1 MRIGPIISLGLSIV
15 VGIVAVVFG
24 RTWLSNEAEAARPA
38 AEVIVEEVQTEA
50 ILVATAL
57 INRGDAL
64 EDVLFEVKDWPA
76 DFIPA
81 GVIKSPSELVLPNGT
96 PTFALGT
103 ITPGEPILAAK
114 ISRSKPRDTLAGIIE
129 PGFRAVSIEVDDA
142 TGVAGFVLPNH
153 RVDVILSR
161 EIISRNGAENYRPE
175 TLVRNVRVLAVDQAF
190 GDELDGAT
198 LARSVTLEVTPTQA
212 GSLTAGADIGRL
224 GLALRA
230 EEDVSIAEPVV
241 RRRRAAPVRR
251 PSRAS
256 VRIIEGEEEK
266 TVTTPVA
273 RAQADE
279 G

>member
-15 VGIVAVVFG
+15 IGIVAVVFG
-24 RTWLSNEAEAARPA
+24 RTWLNNEAEAARPA
-38 AEVIVEEVQTEA
+38 AEVVVEEVETQT

-57 INRGDAL
+57 IERGDAL
-64 EDVLFEVKDWPA
+64 EDVLFEQRDWPV
-76 DFIPA
+76 DFVPA
-81 GVIKSPSELVLPNGT
+81 GAMSDAGEIVLPDGSL
-96 PTFALGT
+96 PFALGT

-114 ISRSKPRDTLAGIIE
+114 ISRTKPRDTLAGIIE

-161 EIISRNGAENYRPE
+161 EILSPNTGANYRPE

-190 GDELDGAT
+190 GEELDGAT
-198 LARSVTLEVTPTQA
+198 LARSVTLEVSPHQA
-212 GSLTAGADIGRL
+212 GLLTAGADIGRL

-230 EEDVSIAEPVV
+230 EHDVSLAEPVRKP
-241 RRRRAAPVRR
+241 RRTTPVRR

-273 RAQADE
+273 AAKSE
-279 G
+279 

>member
-15 VGIVAVVFG
+15 IGIVAVVFG
-24 RTWLSNEAEAARPA
+24 RTWLNNEAEAARPA
-38 AEVIVEEVQTEA
+38 AEVVVEEVETQT

-57 INRGDAL
+57 IERGDAL
-64 EDVLFEVKDWPA
+64 EDVLFEQKDWPV
-76 DFIPA
+76 DFVPA
-81 GVIKSPSELVLPNGT
+81 GAMSDAGEIVLPDGSL
-96 PTFALGT
+96 PFALGT

-114 ISRSKPRDTLAGIIE
+114 ISRTKPRDTLAGIIE

-161 EIISRNGAENYRPE
+161 EILSPNTGANYRPE

-190 GDELDGAT
+190 GEELDGAT
-198 LARSVTLEVTPTQA
+198 LARSVTLEVSPHQA
-212 GSLTAGADIGRL
+212 GLLTAGADIGRL

-230 EEDVSIAEPVV
+230 EHDVSLAEPVRKP
-241 RRRRAAPVRR
+241 RRTTPVRR

-273 RAQADE
+273 AAKSE
-279 G
+279 